1 MTRTYDITRP
11 LTQVDVEVNIAD
23 LVEKLEEQTEVY
35 AEATRRA
42 AVDEARWQRV
52 YHSAVLAV
60 ANRHDR
66 PTAAGEREAAAHQL
80 ARRRAFVAEALGR
93 DDVPEK
99 PDLFYVHRI
108 TAAAEKAAKEALRAT
123 EAALSAQQTL
133 LRSIAGQA

>member
-1 MTRTYDITRP
+1 MSYATRP

-23 LVEKLEEQTEVY
+23 LVEKLEVQTEVY

-52 YHSAVLAV
+52 YHSAVLTV

-66 PTAAGEREAAAHQL
+66 PKDAGSREAMAHEL
-80 ARRRAFVAEALGR
+80 ARRREFVAEALGR
-93 DDVPEK
+93 DVEEIPAK
-99 PDLFYVHRI
+99 PDLLYVHRI
-108 TAAAEKAAKEALRAT
+108 TAAAERAAKESLRAT

-133 LRSIAGQA
+133 LRSIAGQT